1 MIKIYNYLLIVKMY
15 RIVMQKIDRTLE
27 LSLF

>member
-15 RIVMQKIDRTLE
+15 RIVIEKIDRTLE